1 MIKCFVAFLLLVF
14 ISVLSANAQNRVKF
28 SGIKAG
34 MEDEWLEHQAL
45 RIANERATDLHWLA
59 EYKRA
64 TIISDKWQ
72 VILDGEGYLI
82 GRKIHMELYC
92 VLPEGNCKMA
102 DFTFKQKYKDGEY
115 QDRLICIKVGQLFNV
130 DCE

>member
-1 MIKCFVAFLLLVF
+1 MTRYFAVFFHLLL
-14 ISVLSANAQNRVKF
+14 IAALPASAQNKTKF
-28 SGIKAG
+28 SNIKAG
-34 MEDEWLEHQAL
+34 IKDEWLEHQAL
-45 RIANERATDLHWLA
+45 RIANKRATDLHWLA
-59 EYKRA
+59 EYKKA
-64 TIISDKWQ
+64 TIISSQWQ
-72 VILDGEGYLI
+72 VILDDEGYLI

-102 DFTFKQKYKDGEY
+102 DFTFKQKYKDDGY